1 MRNPTEGSFL
11 HYAQL
16 RGLRVVKL
24 PREMIVVFRA
34 VKGYENY
41 VRELQRTLLLAYE
54 RHTGNRAV
62 AEHQSRRAMK
72 DYGLP
77 WLERS

>member
-11 HYAQL
+11 IYAQL
-16 RGLRVVKL
+16 RGLRMASV

-41 VRELQRTLLLAYE
+41 IRELQRSLLLAYE

-62 AEHQSRRAMK
+62 AEHQAK
-72 DYGLP
+72 LALKEHGLP
-77 WLERS
+77 WLERT